1 MQDRV
6 KRKRRM
12 IESAAKVRGVVLGG
26 GGAATELRSSSA
38 VIMMMTVTMRLVFA
52 TT

>member
-12 IESAAKVRGVVLGG
+12 IESAQKVRGAELEG
-26 GGAATELRSSSA
+26 GGATELEQQPQSS
-38 VIMMMTVTMRLVFA
+38 
-52 TT
+52 

>member
-1 MQDRV
+1 
-6 KRKRRM
+6 M
-12 IESAAKVRGVVLGG
+12 IESRAAKVRGAEPEG